1 MKEAHI
7 FILNFLFECNEKVQ
21 VSKTYSQGHHKKI
34 LTETYFLKNLH
45 LNNKKNLYIPKNYDI
60 NTNMKRKLQKGGIF
74 VEENLEKETKKVLVV
89 DDEQAIIDVLVYNL
103 QKEGYETLEATD
115 GVTAV
120 NIALEQKPDLML
132 LDIML
137 PKMDGLTVCK
147 RVKNYLNIPILMLT
161 AKDAEIDKIVGL
173 ELGADDYITK
183 PFSVRELMARVKAN
197 LRKNEISSIVKET
210 IPEATET
217 EKNAE
222 NVIKVNDI
230 ELDLDRFEVKVR
242 GEIIDLTL
250 REFEVLKFLASQ
262 PGQVVTR
269 ETLLE
274 KVWGYEYY
282 GDIRTVDVTVRRI
295 REKIEANPKEPRYL
309 KVVWGIGYKIEKI

>member
-1 MKEAHI
+1 M
-7 FILNFLFECNEKVQ
+7 
-21 VSKTYSQGHHKKI
+21 
-34 LTETYFLKNLH
+34 
-45 LNNKKNLYIPKNYDI
+45 
-60 NTNMKRKLQKGGIF
+60 
-74 VEENLEKETKKVLVV
+74 EENLEKEIKKVLVV
-89 DDEQAIIDVLVYNL
+89 DDEQSIREVLVYNL
-103 QKEGYETLEATD
+103 KKEGYETLEAGD
-115 GVTAV
+115 GITAV

-137 PKMDGLTVCK
+137 PKLDGLSVCK
-147 RVKNYLNIPILMLT
+147 RVKNHLNIPILMLT

-197 LRKNEISSIVKET
+197 LRKNEMSNIPKEST
-210 IPEATET
+210 NNVINET
-217 EKNAE
+217 EIE
-222 NVIKVNDI
+222 NHNDNKIKVNDL
-230 ELDLDRFEVKVR
+230 ELDLDKFEVKVR

-250 REFEVLKFLASQ
+250 REFEVLKFLATQ
-262 PGQVVTR
+262 PGQVITR

-295 REKIEANPKEPRYL
+295 REKIEKDTSTPKILITKRG
-309 KVVWGIGYKIEKI
+309 VGYYIATKK

>member
-1 MKEAHI
+1 M
-7 FILNFLFECNEKVQ
+7 
-21 VSKTYSQGHHKKI
+21 
-34 LTETYFLKNLH
+34 
-45 LNNKKNLYIPKNYDI
+45 
-60 NTNMKRKLQKGGIF
+60 
-74 VEENLEKETKKVLVV
+74 EENLEKEVKKVLVV
-89 DDEQAIIDVLVYNL
+89 DDEQSIIDVLVYNL
-103 QKEGYETLEATD
+103 KKEGYETLEATD
-115 GVTAV
+115 GITAV
-120 NIALEQKPDLML
+120 NIALEKKPDLML

-137 PKMDGLTVCK
+137 PKLDGLSVCK

-197 LRKNEISSIVKET
+197 LRKNEMSSIPKET
-210 IPEATET
+210 VNNINEVET
-217 EKNAE
+217 KSDNI
-222 NVIKVNDI
+222 IKVNDL
-230 ELDLDRFEVKVR
+230 ELDLDKFEVKVR

-262 PGQVVTR
+262 PGQVITR

-295 REKIEANPKEPRYL
+295 REKIEKDTSNPKLLITKRG
-309 KVVWGIGYKIEKI
+309 VGYYIATKK